1 MTLKIFTS
9 KLPCIPSYSHV
20 KCKLWTDYDKIMKV
34 YLVWERW
41 SGVSNGRICWYLT
54 CASEQVSLW
63 FASLTVE
70 RTTELTTETWD
81 SSHQHS
87 KHEQSCYLTSP
98 GLCCLSL
105 NVPEMMTRLAGTW
118 ITSKCL
124 VVLIC
129 FSVSTLSARLSK
141 WREEWLWPHNN
152 THCLHLLCLKMSA
165 ALSINIAIESSDS
178 TKDYFIKIFC

>member
-41 SGVSNGRICWYLT
+41 SGVSNGRVCWYLT

-105 NVPEMMTRLAGTW
+105 NWLEMMTRLAGTW
-118 ITSKCL
+118 ITSDCL
-124 VVLIC
+124 VVCCINMFLCINTVC
-129 FSVSTLSARLSK
+129 KIIKVKGRVTVTTQQHTLFTSVVFGRWVRHCPSTLQLD
-141 WREEWLWPHNN
+141 HQNQQ
-152 THCLHLLCLKMSA
+152 
-165 ALSINIAIESSDS
+165 
-178 TKDYFIKIFC
+178 